1 MTLRY
6 ILKYQLKK
14 TYNNMRPK
22 QQTNTKMLEVIRK
35 AVETVTNCDV
45 VERTRQREYVQA
57 RSIFYRFARDNK
69 QTLQAIGKFL
79 ERDHATVMHSLKKFE
94 QDVEYDSAFRANY
107 NAVKDILGNLDVK
120 GCEDATETLLEAYE
134 MRNTYLIK
142 QNTELRAKLSRLTSD
157 DTINE
162 LLEGLPEDKI
172 QYFIDNQLK
181 SFVNIEKAILRRDKA
196 QREADLKAK
205 REFKRLAMHEE
216 GGLSTDGKIFSYAS
230 V

>member
-1 MTLRY
+1 
-6 ILKYQLKK
+6 
-14 TYNNMRPK
+14 MRPK

-94 QDVEYDSAFRANY
+94 QDVEYDSVFRANY

-172 QYFIDNQLK
+172 QYFISNQLR
-181 SFVNIEKAILRRDKA
+181 SFVNIEKAILKRDEA
-196 QREADLKAK
+196 QREADIKAK
-205 REFKRLAMHEE
+205 KEFKRLAMHEE
-216 GGLSTDGKIFSYAS
+216 GGLSTDSKIFNYAR

>member
-1 MTLRY
+1 
-6 ILKYQLKK
+6 
-14 TYNNMRPK
+14 MRPK

-162 LLEGLPEDKI
+162 LLEGIPEDKI
-172 QYFIDNQLK
+172 QYFIDNQLR
-181 SFVNIEKAILRRDKA
+181 SFVNIEKAILKRDEA
-196 QREADLKAK
+196 QREADIKAK
-205 REFKRLAMHEE
+205 KEFKRLAMHEE
-216 GGLSTDGKIFSYAS
+216 GGLSTDSKIFNYAN

>member
-1 MTLRY
+1 
-6 ILKYQLKK
+6 
-14 TYNNMRPK
+14 MRPK

-35 AVETVTNCDV
+35 AVETITNCDV

-94 QDVEYDSAFRANY
+94 QDVEYDSLFRANY

-120 GCEDATETLLEAYE
+120 ECEDATETLLEAYE

-181 SFVNIEKAILRRDKA
+181 SFVNIEKAILRRDEA
-196 QREADLKAK
+196 QREADAKAK
-205 REFKRLAMHEE
+205 KEFKRLAMHEE
-216 GGLSTDGKIFSYAS
+216 GGLSTDSKIFNYAR

>member
-1 MTLRY
+1 M
-6 ILKYQLKK
+6 K
-14 TYNNMRPK
+14 PK
-22 QQTNTKMLEVIRK
+22 QETNTKMLEVIRK
-35 AVETVTNCDV
+35 AVETITNCDV

-79 ERDHATVMHSLKKFE
+79 KRDHATVMHSLKKFE
-94 QDVEYDSAFRANY
+94 QDVEYDSVFRANY

-134 MRNTYLIK
+134 MRNTYLIE
-142 QNTELRAKLSRLTSD
+142 QNAELRAKLSRLTSD

-162 LLEGLPEDKI
+162 LLTGLPEERI

-181 SFVNIEKAILRRDKA
+181 SFVNIEKAILKRDEA

-230 V
+230 I

>member
-1 MTLRY
+1 
-6 ILKYQLKK
+6 
-14 TYNNMRPK
+14 
-22 QQTNTKMLEVIRK
+22 MLEVIRK
-35 AVETVTNCDV
+35 AVETITNCDV

-79 ERDHATVMHSLKKFE
+79 KRDHATVMHSLKKFE

-162 LLEGLPEDKI
+162 LLEGIPEDKI

-181 SFVNIEKAILRRDKA
+181 SFVNIEKAILKRDEA
-196 QREADLKAK
+196 QRETDIKAK
-205 REFKRLAMHEE
+205 KEFKRLAMHEE
-216 GGLSTDGKIFSYAS
+216 GGLSTDSKIFNYAN

>member
-1 MTLRY
+1 
-6 ILKYQLKK
+6 
-14 TYNNMRPK
+14 MRPK

-35 AVETVTNCDV
+35 AVETITSCDV

-79 ERDHATVMHSLKKFE
+79 KRDHATVMHSLKKFE
-94 QDVEYDSAFRANY
+94 QDVEYDSVFRANY

-134 MRNTYLIK
+134 MRNTYLIE
-142 QNTELRAKLSRLTSD
+142 QNAELRAKLSRLTSD

-162 LLEGLPEDKI
+162 LLTGLPESRI

-181 SFVNIEKAILRRDKA
+181 SFVNIEKAILKRDEA

-216 GGLSTDGKIFSYAS
+216 GGLSTDGKIFRYAS
-230 V
+230 I

>member
-1 MTLRY
+1 
-6 ILKYQLKK
+6 
-14 TYNNMRPK
+14 MRPK

-35 AVETVTNCDV
+35 AVETITNCDV

-79 ERDHATVMHSLKKFE
+79 KRDHATVMHSLKKFE
-94 QDVEYDSAFRANY
+94 QDVEYDSVFRANY

-134 MRNTYLIK
+134 MRNTYLIE

-162 LLEGLPEDKI
+162 LLTGLPESRI

-181 SFVNIEKAILRRDKA
+181 SFVNIEKALLKRDEA

-230 V
+230 I

>member
-1 MTLRY
+1 M
-6 ILKYQLKK
+6 K
-14 TYNNMRPK
+14 PK
-22 QQTNTKMLEVIRK
+22 QETNTKMLEVIRK
-35 AVETVTNCDV
+35 AVETVTSCDV

-69 QTLQAIGKFL
+69 QTLQAIGQFL
-79 ERDHATVMHSLKKFE
+79 KRDHATVMHSLKKFE
-94 QDVEYDSAFRANY
+94 QDVQYDSVFRANY

-134 MRNTYLIK
+134 MRNTYLIE
-142 QNTELRAKLSRLTSD
+142 QNSELRAKLSRLTSD

-162 LLEGLPEDKI
+162 LLTGLPESRI

-181 SFVNIEKAILRRDKA
+181 SFVNIEKALLKRDEA

-230 V
+230 I

>member
-1 MTLRY
+1 M
-6 ILKYQLKK
+6 K
-14 TYNNMRPK
+14 PK
-22 QQTNTKMLEVIRK
+22 QKTNTKMLEVIRK
-35 AVETVTNCDV
+35 AVETVTSCDV

-69 QTLQAIGKFL
+69 QTLQAIGQFL
-79 ERDHATVMHSLKKFE
+79 KRDHATVMHSLKKFE
-94 QDVEYDSAFRANY
+94 QDVEYDSVFRANY

-134 MRNTYLIK
+134 MRNTYLIE
-142 QNTELRAKLSRLTSD
+142 QNAELRAKLSRLTSD

-162 LLEGLPEDKI
+162 LLTGLPEIRI

-181 SFVNIEKAILRRDKA
+181 SFVNIEKALLKRDEA

-230 V
+230 I

>member
-1 MTLRY
+1 M
-6 ILKYQLKK
+6 K
-14 TYNNMRPK
+14 PK
-22 QQTNTKMLEVIRK
+22 QKTNTKMLEVIRK
-35 AVETVTNCDV
+35 AVETVTSCDV

-69 QTLQAIGKFL
+69 QTLQAIGHFL

-94 QDVEYDSAFRANY
+94 QDVEYDSVFRANY

-162 LLEGLPEDKI
+162 LLTGLPESRI

-181 SFVNIEKAILRRDKA
+181 SFVNIEKALLKRDEA

-230 V
+230 I

>member
-1 MTLRY
+1 
-6 ILKYQLKK
+6 
-14 TYNNMRPK
+14 MRPK

-35 AVETVTNCDV
+35 AVETITNCDV

-79 ERDHATVMHSLKKFE
+79 KRDHATVMHSLKKFE

-134 MRNTYLIK
+134 MRNTYLIE

-162 LLEGLPEDKI
+162 LLEGIPEDKI
-172 QYFIDNQLK
+172 QYFINNQLR
-181 SFVNIEKAILRRDKA
+181 SFVNIEKAILKRDEA
-196 QREADLKAK
+196 QREADIKAK
-205 REFKRLAMHEE
+205 KEFKRLAMHEE
-216 GGLSTDGKIFSYAS
+216 GGLSTDSKIFNYAN

>member
-1 MTLRY
+1 M
-6 ILKYQLKK
+6 K
-14 TYNNMRPK
+14 PK
-22 QQTNTKMLEVIRK
+22 QKTDTKMLRLIAT

-57 RSIFYRFARDNK
+57 RMIFYKFARDNK

-79 ERDHATVMHSLKKFE
+79 KRDHATVMHSLKKFE
-94 QDVEYDSAFRANY
+94 QDVQYDSAFRANY
-107 NAVKDILGNLDVK
+107 NSVKDILDSLDVK
-120 GCEDATETLLEAYE
+120 GCENATETLLEAYE
-134 MRNTYLIK
+134 MRNTCLIE

-162 LLEGLPEDKI
+162 LLTGLPEERI

-181 SFVNIEKAILRRDKA
+181 SFVNIEKAIMKRDKA
-196 QREADLKAK
+196 QREADIKAK
-205 REFKRLAMHEE
+205 KEFKRLAMHEE

>member
-1 MTLRY
+1 
-6 ILKYQLKK
+6 
-14 TYNNMRPK
+14 MRPK

-94 QDVEYDSAFRANY
+94 QDVEYDSVFRANY

-181 SFVNIEKAILRRDKA
+181 SFVNIEKAILRRDEA

-205 REFKRLAMHEE
+205 KEFKRLAMHEE
-216 GGLSTDGKIFSYAS
+216 GGLSTDSKIFNYAR

>member
-1 MTLRY
+1 M
-6 ILKYQLKK
+6 K
-14 TYNNMRPK
+14 PK
-22 QQTNTKMLEVIRK
+22 QKTDTKMLRLIAT

-57 RSIFYRFARDNK
+57 RMIFYKFARDNK

-79 ERDHATVMHSLKKFE
+79 KRDHATVMHSLKKFE
-94 QDVEYDSAFRANY
+94 QDVQYDSAFRANY
-107 NAVKDILGNLDVK
+107 NSVKDILDSLDVK
-120 GCEDATETLLEAYE
+120 GCENATETLLEAYE
-134 MRNTYLIK
+134 MRNTCLIE

-162 LLEGLPEDKI
+162 LLTGLPEERI

-181 SFVNIEKAILRRDKA
+181 SFVNIEKAILKRDEA

-205 REFKRLAMHEE
+205 KEFKRLAMHEE

>member
-1 MTLRY
+1 
-6 ILKYQLKK
+6 
-14 TYNNMRPK
+14 MRPK
-22 QQTNTKMLEVIRK
+22 QQTNTKMLDVIRK
-35 AVETVTNCDV
+35 AVETITSCDV

-69 QTLQAIGKFL
+69 QTLQAIGQFL
-79 ERDHATVMHSLKKFE
+79 KRDHATVMHSLKKFE
-94 QDVEYDSAFRANY
+94 QDVEYDSVFRANY

-120 GCEDATETLLEAYE
+120 GCEDATGTLLEAYE
-134 MRNTYLIK
+134 MRNTYLIE

-162 LLEGLPEDKI
+162 LLTGLPEVRI

-181 SFVNIEKAILRRDKA
+181 SFVNIEKAILKRDKA

-230 V
+230 I

>member
-1 MTLRY
+1 M
-6 ILKYQLKK
+6 K
-14 TYNNMRPK
+14 PK
-22 QQTNTKMLEVIRK
+22 QKTNTKMLEVIRK
-35 AVETVTNCDV
+35 AVETVTSCDV

-69 QTLQAIGKFL
+69 QTLQAIGQFL
-79 ERDHATVMHSLKKFE
+79 KRDHATVMHSLKKFE
-94 QDVEYDSAFRANY
+94 QDVEYDSVFRANY

-162 LLEGLPEDKI
+162 LLTGLPESRI

-181 SFVNIEKAILRRDKA
+181 SFVNIEKALLKRDEA

-230 V
+230 I

>member
-1 MTLRY
+1 M
-6 ILKYQLKK
+6 K
-14 TYNNMRPK
+14 PK
-22 QQTNTKMLEVIRK
+22 QKTDTKMLRLIAT

-57 RSIFYRFARDNK
+57 RMIFYKFARDNK

-79 ERDHATVMHSLKKFE
+79 KRDHATVMHSLKKFE
-94 QDVEYDSAFRANY
+94 QDVQYDSAFRANY
-107 NAVKDILGNLDVK
+107 NSVKDILDSLDVK
-120 GCEDATETLLEAYE
+120 GCENATETLLEAYE
-134 MRNTYLIK
+134 MRNTCLIE

-162 LLEGLPEDKI
+162 LLTGLPEERI

-181 SFVNIEKAILRRDKA
+181 SFVNIEKAIMKRDKA
-196 QREADLKAK
+196 QREADLKVK
-205 REFKRLAMHEE
+205 KEFKRLAMHEE

-230 V
+230 I

>member
-1 MTLRY
+1 M
-6 ILKYQLKK
+6 K
-14 TYNNMRPK
+14 PK
-22 QQTNTKMLEVIRK
+22 QKTNTKMLEVIRK
-35 AVETVTNCDV
+35 AVETVTSCDV

-69 QTLQAIGKFL
+69 QTLQAIGQFL
-79 ERDHATVMHSLKKFE
+79 KRDHATVMHSLKKFE
-94 QDVEYDSAFRANY
+94 QDVEYDSVFRANY

-162 LLEGLPEDKI
+162 LLTGLPESRI

-181 SFVNIEKAILRRDKA
+181 SFVNIEKAILKRDEA

-230 V
+230 I

>member
-1 MTLRY
+1 L
-6 ILKYQLKK
+6 LKTNK
-14 TYNNMRPK
+14 MRPK

-35 AVETVTNCDV
+35 AVETITNCDV

-79 ERDHATVMHSLKKFE
+79 ERDHATVMHSLNKFE
-94 QDVEYDSAFRANY
+94 QDVEYDSSFRANY

-120 GCEDATETLLEAYE
+120 GCEDATGTLLEAYE
-134 MRNTYLIK
+134 MRNTYLIE

-162 LLEGLPEDKI
+162 LLEGIPEDKI
-172 QYFIDNQLK
+172 QYFISNQLR
-181 SFVNIEKAILRRDKA
+181 SFVNIEKAILKRDEA
-196 QREADLKAK
+196 QREADIKAK
-205 REFKRLAMHEE
+205 KEFKRLAMHEE
-216 GGLSTDGKIFSYAS
+216 GGLSTDSKIFNYAK

>member
-1 MTLRY
+1 L
-6 ILKYQLKK
+6 LKTNK
-14 TYNNMRPK
+14 MRPK

-35 AVETVTNCDV
+35 AVETITNCDV

-79 ERDHATVMHSLKKFE
+79 ERDHATVMHSLNKFE
-94 QDVEYDSAFRANY
+94 QDVEYDSSFRANY
-107 NAVKDILGNLDVK
+107 NAVKDILGDLDVK

-134 MRNTYLIK
+134 MRNTYLIE

-162 LLEGLPEDKI
+162 LLEGIPEDKI
-172 QYFIDNQLK
+172 QYFISNQLR
-181 SFVNIEKAILRRDKA
+181 SFVNIEKAILKRDEA
-196 QREADLKAK
+196 QREADIKAK
-205 REFKRLAMHEE
+205 KEFKRLAMHEE
-216 GGLSTDGKIFSYAS
+216 GGLSTDSKIFNYAK

>member
-1 MTLRY
+1 
-6 ILKYQLKK
+6 
-14 TYNNMRPK
+14 MRPK
-22 QQTNTKMLEVIRK
+22 QKTNTKMLEVIRK
-35 AVETVTNCDV
+35 AVETITNCDV

-79 ERDHATVMHSLKKFE
+79 KRDHATVMHSLKKFE
-94 QDVEYDSAFRANY
+94 QDVEYDSVFRANY

-134 MRNTYLIK
+134 MRNTYLIE
-142 QNTELRAKLSRLTSD
+142 QNAELRAKLSRLTSD

-162 LLEGLPEDKI
+162 LLTGLPESRI

-181 SFVNIEKAILRRDKA
+181 SFVNIEKALLKRDEA
-196 QREADLKAK
+196 QREVDLKAK

-216 GGLSTDGKIFSYAS
+216 GGLSTDGKIFRYAS
-230 V
+230 I

>member
-1 MTLRY
+1 M
-6 ILKYQLKK
+6 K
-14 TYNNMRPK
+14 PK
-22 QQTNTKMLEVIRK
+22 QKTNTKMLEVIRK
-35 AVETVTNCDV
+35 AVETVTSCDV

-69 QTLQAIGKFL
+69 QTLQAIGQFL
-79 ERDHATVMHSLKKFE
+79 KRDHATVMHSLKKFE
-94 QDVEYDSAFRANY
+94 QDVEYDSVFRANY

-134 MRNTYLIK
+134 MRNTYLIE

-162 LLEGLPEDKI
+162 LLTGLPESRI

-181 SFVNIEKAILRRDKA
+181 SFVNIEKALLKRDEA

-230 V
+230 I

>member
-1 MTLRY
+1 M
-6 ILKYQLKK
+6 K
-14 TYNNMRPK
+14 PK
-22 QQTNTKMLEVIRK
+22 QETNTKMLEVIRK
-35 AVETVTNCDV
+35 AVETVTSCDV

-69 QTLQAIGKFL
+69 QTLQAIGQFL
-79 ERDHATVMHSLKKFE
+79 KRDHATVMHSLKKFE
-94 QDVEYDSAFRANY
+94 QDVQYDSVFRANY

-134 MRNTYLIK
+134 MRNTYLIE
-142 QNTELRAKLSRLTSD
+142 QNSELRAKLSRLTSD

-162 LLEGLPEDKI
+162 LLTGLPESRI

-181 SFVNIEKAILRRDKA
+181 SFVNIEKALLKRDEA

>member
-1 MTLRY
+1 
-6 ILKYQLKK
+6 
-14 TYNNMRPK
+14 MRPK

-35 AVETVTNCDV
+35 AVETITNCDV

-79 ERDHATVMHSLKKFE
+79 KRDHATVMHSLKKFE
-94 QDVEYDSAFRANY
+94 QDVEYDSVFRANY

-134 MRNTYLIK
+134 MRNTYLIE
-142 QNTELRAKLSRLTSD
+142 QITELRAKLSRLTSD

-162 LLEGLPEDKI
+162 LLTGLPESRI

-181 SFVNIEKAILRRDKA
+181 SFVNIEKALLKRDEA

>member
-1 MTLRY
+1 
-6 ILKYQLKK
+6 
-14 TYNNMRPK
+14 MRPK

-35 AVETVTNCDV
+35 AVETITNCDV

-94 QDVEYDSAFRANY
+94 QDVEYDSLFRANY

-181 SFVNIEKAILRRDKA
+181 SFVNIEKAILRRDEA
-196 QREADLKAK
+196 QREADAKAK
-205 REFKRLAMHEE
+205 KEFKRLAMHEE
-216 GGLSTDGKIFSYAS
+216 GGLSTDSKIFNYAR